1 VNILT
6 AFPRLYFLNLSNN
19 LLTQPIDENS
29 NMLQALNNANLS
41 MRKVSEVFRTIEMSW
56 ILKRELAKDMVFAVV
71 IR

>member
-41 MRKVSEVFRTIEMSW
+41 MRKVFS
-56 ILKRELAKDMVFAVV
+56 VV
-71 IR
+71 ASMMFSDYRNVMLPSPIALIR

>member
-19 LLTQPIDENS
+19 LLTQSIDENS

-41 MRKVSEVFRTIEMSW
+41 MRKV
-56 ILKRELAKDMVFAVV
+56 
-71 IR
+71 